1 MTERSMRAPIFRVSD
16 THVAQRLE
24 RASEEF
30 GDHPLLAE
38 LEWLAHQYQ
47 RLEARLDKITMMSDR
62 LQSQVL
68 DMNKVLQEQAIS
80 DPLTG
85 LMNRNGL
92 LDRLN
97 AECARLVREHT
108 AFGLLMLDLDHFKAI
123 NDAFGHHAGD
133 QVLIAVAA
141 TLRQHMRPY
150 DVFSRWGGEEF
161 LLLVPAVEQAALAD
175 LAQRLLEAVR
185 QVSVPGVPEVREVR
199 VSVGLYYCDQP
210 ESPADSVRKAD
221 IALYRAKGA
230 GRDQVVTFV

>member
-1 MTERSMRAPIFRVSD
+1 MRAPIFRVAD

-62 LQSQVL
+62 LQLQVM

-141 TLRQHMRPY
+141 ALRQHMRPY

-161 LLLVPAVEQAALAD
+161 LLLVPAVEQTALED
-175 LAQRLLEAVR
+175 LARRLLEAVR
-185 QVSVPGVPEVREVR
+185 QVSVPGVPEVSEVR
-199 VSVGLYYCDQP
+199 VSIGLYYCDQP

-221 IALYRAKGA
+221 IALYRAKEA
-230 GRDQVVTFV
+230 GRDQVVTFD

>member
-1 MTERSMRAPIFRVSD
+1 MTERSTRAPIFRVAD
-16 THVAQRLE
+16 THVVQRLE
-24 RASEEF
+24 RASEQF
-30 GDHPLLAE
+30 GDHPLVAE

-47 RLEARLDKITMMSDR
+47 RLEARLDK
-62 LQSQVL
+62 
-68 DMNKVLQEQAIS
+68 NKVLQEQAIS

-97 AECARLVREHT
+97 AECARLIREHT

-150 DVFSRWGGEEF
+150 DVFARWGGEEF
-161 LLLVPAVEQAALAD
+161 LLLVPAVERPALEE
-175 LAQRLLEAVR
+175 LARRLLDAVR
-185 QVSVPGVPEVREVR
+185 QVSVSGAPEVSEVR
-199 VSVGLYYCDQP
+199 VSIGLYYCDQP

-221 IALYRAKGA
+221 IALYRAKEA
-230 GRDQVVTFV
+230 GRDQVVTFD

>member
-1 MTERSMRAPIFRVSD
+1 MRAPIFRVAD

-62 LQSQVL
+62 LQLQVM

-141 TLRQHMRPY
+141 ALRQHMRPY

-161 LLLVPAVEQAALAD
+161 LLLVPAVEQTALED
-175 LAQRLLEAVR
+175 LARRLLEAVR
-185 QVSVPGVPEVREVR
+185 QVSVPGVPEVSEVR
-199 VSVGLYYCDQP
+199 VSIGLYYCDQP

-221 IALYRAKGA
+221 IALYRAKEA

>member
-1 MTERSMRAPIFRVSD
+1 MRAPNFRVAD

-62 LQSQVL
+62 LQLQVM

-141 TLRQHMRPY
+141 ALRQHMRPY

-161 LLLVPAVEQAALAD
+161 LLLVPAVEQTALED
-175 LAQRLLEAVR
+175 LARRLLEAVR
-185 QVSVPGVPEVREVR
+185 QVSVPGVPEVSEVR
-199 VSVGLYYCDQP
+199 VSIGLYYCDQP

-221 IALYRAKGA
+221 IALYRAKEA

>member
-1 MTERSMRAPIFRVSD
+1 MTERSTRAPIFRVAD

-24 RASEEF
+24 RAIEQF

-38 LEWLAHQYQ
+38 LEWLAHQFQ

-141 TLRQHMRPY
+141 ALRQHMRPY

-161 LLLVPAVEQAALAD
+161 LLLVPAVEQSALED

-185 QVSVPGVPEVREVR
+185 QVSVPGVPEVSEVR
-199 VSVGLYYCDQP
+199 VSIGLYYCDQP

-221 IALYRAKGA
+221 IALYRAKEA
-230 GRDQVVTFV
+230 GRDQVVTFA

>member
-1 MTERSMRAPIFRVSD
+1 MRAPIFRVAD

-24 RASEEF
+24 RASAQF
-30 GDHPLLAE
+30 SDHPLLAE

-47 RLEARLDKITMMSDR
+47 RLEARLDKITLMSDR
-62 LQSQVL
+62 LQSQVM

-141 TLRQHMRPY
+141 TLRQHMRAY

-161 LLLVPAVEQAALAD
+161 LLLVPAVEQAALED

-185 QVSVPGVPEVREVR
+185 QVSVPGVPEVSEVR
-199 VSVGLYYCDQP
+199 VSIGLYYCDQP

-221 IALYRAKGA
+221 IALYRAKEA